1 MTDLRKI
8 MSYPTPRRPIGVLG
22 DLLMLADELMADG
35 DCDYASW
42 LEALGGSLCRLTEA
56 DEGQTEWHLFH
67 QALTC
72 LNRASYQQRWDWIMV
87 VAALRPMIERALERL
102 ETQGHSQVEGR
113 PS

>member
-1 MTDLRKI
+1 MTDLRNL
-8 MSYPTPRRPIGVLG
+8 MSYPTPRRPVGVLA

-35 DCDYASW
+35 DCDYSSW
-42 LEALGGSLCRLTEA
+42 LQALGGSLCKLTDA
-56 DEGQTEWHLFH
+56 DEAQTEWHLFH

-72 LNRASYQQRWDWIMV
+72 LNRSTYQQRWSWITV
-87 VAALRPMIERALERL
+87 VAALRPMIEDALGRL

>member
-1 MTDLRKI
+1 MTDLRKL

-42 LEALGGSLCRLTEA
+42 LDALGVSLCRLTDSGEA
-56 DEGQTEWHLFH
+56 QTEWHLFH
-67 QALTC
+67 QSLCC
-72 LNRASYQQRWDWIMV
+72 LNRATYQQRWQWVLV
-87 VAALRPMIERALERL
+87 VAALRPMIEDALERL
-102 ETQGHSQVEGR
+102 ESHGHSQVEGR